1 MCVRAARDRA
11 RMWQIGPRISSAY
24 GLLRSTPII
33 VLRAL
38 GGAQPTF
45 TMFEQWMQLTCKILG
60 Q

>member
-33 VLRAL
+33 VLQAL

-45 TMFEQWMQLTCKILG
+45 TMFEQ
-60 Q
+60 

>member
-38 GGAQPTF
+38 GGAQPTNYF
-45 TMFEQWMQLTCKILG
+45 HDVRTVDAIDM
-60 Q
+60 